1 MHEHN
6 PLDHQADPD
15 LHAVGENQDGLHMCI
30 ISKEKRMLIFK
41 QIKYTWTRNAASVKM
56 IYSACKLQGIGR
68 SIKVSYSAFN
78 GL

>member
-6 PLDHQADPD
+6 PLDQADPD

-56 IYSACKLQGIGR
+56 IYSACKLQGIRR